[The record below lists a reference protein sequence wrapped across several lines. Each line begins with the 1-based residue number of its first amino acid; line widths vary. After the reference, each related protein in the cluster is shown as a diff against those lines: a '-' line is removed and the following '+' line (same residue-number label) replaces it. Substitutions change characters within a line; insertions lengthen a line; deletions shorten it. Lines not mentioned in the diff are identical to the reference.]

1 MKKSH
6 VSVGV
11 SNIRPIYL
19 AVGVAVAVLQTW
31 SSTSFAQEAEQS
43 AAETLP
49 AVEVKATVENETP
62 TSHIQG
68 YVAKRGVSAT
78 KTDTPIIETPQ
89 SISVVTSTQIED
101 QKAQTVQEVLRYSS
115 GVVADQ
121 YGQDSRGE
129 SYAVR
134 GMDAVQYI
142 NGLRALNNYYTETTR
157 PDPYALERV
166 EILRGPSS
174 MLYGAGGVGGL
185 VNLVTKRPEEVA
197 RHEIGISLGNY
208 NRKQIQADFTGPVAD
223 SDTLFYRLVMLG
235 RDSNVQVDHVD
246 SQRTLFA
253 PSLTWKPNDKTSLTL
268 MAQYQKDDDTGSTPQ
283 FLPWSGVLRPNP
295 NGKIS
300 YDTYL
305 GDPDFDKYTTESNQL
320 GWAFEHAF
328 NDTWTVRQNL
338 RYTSSKNSYK
348 SLYVNSFTGG
358 VDPFNPGTN
367 QREINRY
374 VDGTKS
380 NAKAFNVDNNLQAT
394 FGTGN
399 FEHTLLMGLDYSRFR
414 QKISGFYDG
423 DPVTGL
429 PFGNPIDIYNPVY
442 NPVDLSGVYSYEN
455 PLARQFRTG
464 VYIQD
469 QIKLDNWIATLGL
482 RRDRAKN
489 KVEGSD
495 EQIDMQTTGR
505 YGLTYVFDNGW
516 APYVSYAESFL
527 PVSGTDRFG
536 QLFKPQ
542 EGEQWEL
549 GIKYMPEGSR
559 TKFTAAIFD
568 LSDTNRLTPD
578 PVNPTKSIQ
587 KGEVR
592 SRGVEF
598 EAATSFSNRLDVLGS
613 YSYTDAK
620 YNKSN
625 NPAEKGNQVETIPK
639 HLASIWGI
647 KRFAIGDTDGFR
659 AGLGVRYVGS
669 SWDSTNVLKTSSVTL
684 FDAML
689 GFDHGSWR
697 YALNASNL
705 FDKEYV
711 STCLSRGDCWL
722 GSRRQAIASATYVW

>member
-6 VSVGV
+6 ISVGV
-11 SNIRPIYL
+11 SNIKPIYL
-19 AVGVAVAVLQTW
+19 AVGIAMATLQALPLT
-31 SSTSFAQEAEQS
+31 SSAEETEQNS
-43 AAETLP
+43 AETLP
-49 AVEVKATVENETP
+49 AVEVKAAAESETP
-62 TSHIQG
+62 TSHVQG
-68 YVAKRGVSAT
+68 YVAKRGATAT
-78 KTDTPIIETPQ
+78 KTDTPLIETPQ
-89 SISVVTSTQIED
+89 SISVVTSDQIED

-129 SYAVR
+129 SYSVR
-134 GMDAVQYI
+134 GLDAVQYI

-157 PDPYALERV
+157 PDPYGLERV

-197 RHEIGISLGNY
+197 KHEVGISLGNY

-253 PSLTWKPNDKTSLTL
+253 PSLTWKPSDKTSLTL

-320 GWAFEHAF
+320 GWAIEHAF

-338 RYTSSKNSYK
+338 RYTSSRNTYN

-358 VDPFNPGTN
+358 ANPFIDPN
-367 QREINRY
+367 QRVLNRY
-374 VDGTKS
+374 VDASKS
-380 NAKAFNVDNNLQAT
+380 DAKSLNVDNNAEAR
-394 FGTGN
+394 FETGALK
-399 FEHTLLMGLDYSRFR
+399 HTLLVGLDYSRFR
-414 QKISGFYDG
+414 QQQSGFADAAE
-423 DPVTGL
+423 
-429 PFGNPIDIYNPVY
+429 GNAIDIFDPVY
-442 NPVDLSGVYSYEN
+442 NPVDFSNVSSYKS

-464 VYIQD
+464 VYVQD

-489 KVEGSD
+489 KVEDSD
-495 EQIDMQTTGR
+495 AQIDMQTTGR

-527 PVSGTDRFG
+527 PVADTDRFG

-559 TKFTAAIFD
+559 TKFTAAIYD
-568 LSDTNRLTPD
+568 LRDTNRLTPD
-578 PVNPTKSIQ
+578 PVDPSESIQ

-598 EAATSFSNRLDVLGS
+598 EAATTFENRLDVIAS

-639 HLASIWGI
+639 HLASVWGI
-647 KRFAIGDTDGFR
+647 KRFSIGDTDGFR

-669 SWDSTNVLKTSSVTL
+669 SWDSTNVLKTPSVTL

-711 STCLSRGDCWL
+711 STCISRGDCWL

>member
-1 MKKSH
+1 MKKSQERAVYTH
-6 VSVGV
+6 RLINVAVGCA
-11 SNIRPIYL
+11 L
-19 AVGVAVAVLQTW
+19 AVFASLAIAEEQENLQ
-31 SSTSFAQEAEQS
+31 
-43 AAETLP
+43 AETLP
-49 AVEVKATVENETP
+49 AVEVKADASHETA
-62 TSHIQG
+62 TGHIGG
-68 YVAKRGVSAT
+68 YVAKRGTTAT
-78 KTDTPIIETPQ
+78 KTDTSLLETPQ
-89 SISVVTSTQIED
+89 SISVITSDQIED
-101 QKAQTVQEVLRYSS
+101 QRAQSVQEALRYSA

-129 SYAVR
+129 SYSVR

-142 NGLRALNNYYTETTR
+142 NGLRALNTYYTETTR

-185 VNLVTKRPEEVA
+185 VNLVTKRPEETA
-197 RHEIGISLGNY
+197 RGEIGVSLGNY
-208 NRKQIQADFTGPVAD
+208 NRKQIQADITGPVAD

-253 PSLTWKPNDKTSLTL
+253 PSLTWKPSDKTTLTL

-300 YDTYL
+300 YDTFL

-338 RYTSSKNSYK
+338 RYTSSKNSYR

-358 VDPFNPGTN
+358 ANPFIDPA
-367 QREINRY
+367 QRVLNRY
-374 VDGTKS
+374 VDASKS
-380 NAKAFNVDNNLQAT
+380 DAKTFNVDNSAEAK
-394 FGTGN
+394 FETGALK
-399 FEHTLLMGLDYSRFR
+399 HTLLVGLDYSRFR
-414 QKISGFYDG
+414 QQKSGYG
-423 DPVTGL
+423 D
-429 PFGNPIDIYNPVY
+429 FAQGNAIDIFDPVY
-442 NPVDLSGVYSYEN
+442 NPIDFSNINAYKD
-455 PLARQFRTG
+455 PLARQFQTG
-464 VYIQD
+464 VYVQD
-469 QIKLDNWIATLGL
+469 QIKLDNWIATLSL

-527 PVSGTDRFG
+527 PVAGTDKNG
-536 QLFKPQ
+536 DLFKPQ
-542 EGEQWEL
+542 NGEQWEL

-559 TKFTAAIFD
+559 TKFTAAIFEIT
-568 LSDTNRLTPD
+568 DTNRLTPD
-578 PVNPTKSIQ
+578 LDPAAGPFDSVQ
-587 KGEVR
+587 KAEVR
-592 SRGVEF
+592 SRGLEL
-598 EAATSFSNRLDVLGS
+598 EAAASFDNRLDVIAN
-613 YSYTDAK
+613 YSYTDAR
-620 YNKSN
+620 YSKSN
-625 NPAEKGNQVETIPK
+625 DPAEKGNQVETIPK
-639 HLASIWGI
+639 HLASVWAV

-659 AGLGVRYVGS
+659 AGFGVRYVGA
-669 SWDSTNVLKTSSVTL
+669 SWDSTHALKAPDVTL
-684 FDAML
+684 FDALL

-711 STCLSRGDCWL
+711 STCISRGDCWL
-722 GSRRQAIASATYVW
+722 GSRRQAIASATYTW